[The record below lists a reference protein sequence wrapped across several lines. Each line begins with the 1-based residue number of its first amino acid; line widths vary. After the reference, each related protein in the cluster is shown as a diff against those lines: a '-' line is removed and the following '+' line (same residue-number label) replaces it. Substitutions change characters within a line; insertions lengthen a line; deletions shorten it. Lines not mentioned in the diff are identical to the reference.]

1 MSLKYWVLG
10 PGSWVPGPDLRSSVT
25 VLQSETEIITNCGR
39 FYKVRQSSKVWQK
52 VITKCGRYYKV
63 RQVSQSLTE
72 NYYKSVIGV
81 RKCDKKILQSMT
93 GITKCNSYYKV
104 RRNRGKMERKSE
116 SKNETLTSLSV
127 KVSRLF
133 FIVT

>member
-10 PGSWVPGPDLRSSVT
+10 PGSWVPSPDLRSSVT
-25 VLQSETEIITNCGR
+25 VLQSETEIITNCDR
-39 FYKVRQSSKVWQK
+39 FYKVWQPSKVWQK
-52 VITKCGRYYKV
+52 VIAKCDRYYKV
-63 RQVSQSLTE
+63 SQVSQNLTE

-127 KVSRLF
+127 RVSCLF

>member
-10 PGSWVPGPDLRSSVT
+10 PGSWVPCPDLRSSVA
-25 VLQSETEIITNCGR
+25 VLQSETEIITNCDR
-39 FYKVRQSSKVWQK
+39 FYKVWQPSKVWQK
-52 VITKCGRYYKV
+52 VIAKCDRYYKV
-63 RQVSQSLTE
+63 SQVSQNLTE

-127 KVSRLF
+127 RVSCLF